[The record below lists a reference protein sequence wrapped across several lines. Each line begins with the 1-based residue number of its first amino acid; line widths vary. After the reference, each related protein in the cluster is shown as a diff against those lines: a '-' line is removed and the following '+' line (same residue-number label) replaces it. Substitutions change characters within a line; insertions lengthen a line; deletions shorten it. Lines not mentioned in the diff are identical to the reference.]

1 MNRRI
6 AVAAA
11 AAIFCCGV
19 TFAQSEQIV
28 YIDGVKYTAY
38 TVAKGETLYSL
49 SKRYGVTIDQ
59 ITEANPTLKDGLKAG
74 QMIKIPHPTS
84 VVKKTKPAKRSKKQ
98 FKSHTVSKGETF
110 YSIARKYEVSIT
122 TLMEDNANVDPA
134 HLAVGQLLYIRRSE
148 IGGTTESQVQEQMEE
163 QKQIMNNV
171 VVTEEYS
178 YHVVHSGENG
188 ENIASRFGCTVDK
201 LLSING
207 FTTEEQIREGL
218 IIKVPKGATSVQPSE
233 SNDQNTIQEGEQTLV
248 EPEQKAVSLK
258 PLAFG
263 ERANVALMLPMAMNG
278 KVSQNILDFYQGF
291 LLAVDHLRM
300 DGIQT
305 HIHLFNTAHDH
316 GKVAQII
323 ERGDLED
330 VDLIIGPVYED
341 TLIPVA
347 NYAEQH
353 SIPVVSPLANL
364 TEAKSTNLF
373 QMSPRPDSKYKKV
386 TDLFDGSYR
395 VVVISS
401 DTTDED
407 FDKEVKQMI
416 GEREYTTHK
425 YIYEHP
431 SIIEKREK
439 ARQDGEEVPP
449 SPSDLSP
456 LLEGQEQTLFVITG
470 ATEVEV
476 DRILAALASANISL
490 KARSISASPYVV
502 FGNNKWNRYRNID
515 RSLFFSNNVIMLST
529 YHFDR
534 SNPLIK
540 AFSSQYVQAFDMLP
554 SLYAY
559 RGYDA
564 AQIFIRSLYD
574 KIGSA
579 LEGDN
584 FLPLQTPYTFVKDIE
599 SNIHINEEW
608 VRVKYNSNFT
618 ITAE

>member
-11 AAIFCCGV
+11 AAMFCCGV

-38 TVAKGETLYSL
+38 TVVQGDTLYSL
-49 SKRYGVTIDQ
+49 SKRYGTTVDQ
-59 ITEANPTLKDGLKAG
+59 INEANPTLKDGLKAG
-74 QMIKIPHPTS
+74 QMIKIPHPT
-84 VVKKTKPAKRSKKQ
+84 VAEKKTKPVKRSKKQ

-110 YSIARKYEVSIT
+110 YSIAREYEISVA
-122 TLMEDNANVDPA
+122 TLMEDNADIDPA
-134 HLAVGQLLYIRRSE
+134 HLAVGKVLYIRRSE
-148 IGGTTESQVQEQMEE
+148 IGTTSKSEVNEQIEE

-171 VVTEEYS
+171 VANEEYS
-178 YHVVHSGENG
+178 YHVVHSGETA
-188 ENIASRFGCTVDK
+188 EKIASRFGASVDK

-207 FTTEEQIREGL
+207 FTTESQVREGL
-218 IIKVPKGATSVQPSE
+218 IIKIPKKAIVIQSDE
-233 SNDQNTIQEGEQTLV
+233 SNDQNTIQQ
-248 EPEQKAVSLK
+248 PEEIVSELQPISFK

-263 ERANVALMLPMAMNG
+263 ERANVALMLPMAMGG
-278 KVSQNILDFYQGF
+278 KVSQNYLDFYQGF
-291 LLAVDHLRM
+291 LLGIDHLRM

-316 GKVAQII
+316 EKVAQII
-323 ERGDLED
+323 ESDVLED

-386 TDLFDGSYR
+386 ADLFNGSYR

-401 DTTDED
+401 DTTDGD
-407 FDKEVKQMI
+407 FDAEIKQMI
-416 GEREYTTHK
+416 GDREYTTHK

-431 SIIEKREK
+431 SVIEKREK
-439 ARQDGEEVPP
+439 ARQEGEEVPP

-456 LLEGQEQTLFVITG
+456 LLDSNEQTLFVITA

-490 KARSISASPYVV
+490 KARSINAAPYVV

-534 SNPLIK
+534 SNPVIK
-540 AFSSQYVQAFDMLP
+540 AFSSQYVKAFDMLP

-579 LEGDN
+579 LEGEN
-584 FLPLQTPYTFVKDIE
+584 FLPLQTPYTFVKDNK
-599 SNIHINEEW
+599 SDIHINEEW

-618 ITAE
+618 ISAE